1 MKSSSKINLPPIPP
15 SVFSKRIPSANNPND
30 IDSENEKEKDKKE
43 KATKTFSHN
52 QDTIPIPIPLP
63 KYRPPFKNFQKKY
76 SSSAISEETKTYV
89 DNLKKG
95 ACNILVC
102 VRCRPLSLLEKQLSS
117 FETIRIMENKMLVLM
132 DPIEYNGPTT
142 VFKNRTREQT
152 YAFDFA
158 FDKYSSQKFVF
169 ENSTKFLIEGVASGY
184 NATVFA
190 YGATGAGKT
199 YTMLGDEGN
208 PGIMPLTLK
217 ELFREVDKYK
227 EREYKMKFWYLEIY
241 NENIRDLLKF
251 IDKPNSFIN
260 EDNDFLDLR
269 EDPIK
274 GITVSGI
281 TEVNVNNSNDMLKI
295 LKRGNRN
302 RTIEAT
308 GANETS
314 SRSHAIFQLSLEYKD
329 RNSGIDYEIKY
340 SKLSLV
346 DLAGSERASATQN
359 RGLRLIEGGNI
370 NRSLL
375 TLGNCINAL
384 CDAASKGLKKIYVPY
399 RDSKLTRLLK
409 DSLGGNARTVM
420 IANVSPSINTF
431 DDTYNTLKYA
441 NRAKNIKTI
450 VSRNVLNA
458 RYHISNYVNII
469 NNLKEEILNLKK
481 QMQLQRLNTLNN
493 TNRNLNLNNNTNNN
507 MNTLNNEEISFSY
520 NNLNTNQTQ
529 GNFHSNF
536 NLNNSNINSG
546 FFFDQN
552 KFKDIVKEIK
562 KNCEGQVSMK
572 QKIIS
577 GQNEINKL
585 SDIIEMNKNISS
597 INNNLSN
604 LISFTGTKN
613 SKDKENSNNSNN
625 SNNNNSQEKNNLN
638 EKIDELK
645 KNLCSNQTIYKEFHK
660 KIDKIINSN
669 SAKKNLS
676 SLQKDFLIT
685 IIKNSNYKIQM
696 LDIQYKNMLIKVKN
710 EIKNNYIKELE
721 KQIQYRDNIIHENN
735 IDIYSKSNMN
745 NNLIKD
751 INILKKDY
759 KQKITKNFHSNFG
772 VIHQT
777 DSDNHYYQNIYNTN
791 PNKKSNNINNINNN
805 LLPKSNAA
813 QLNRINIKFNT
824 NNNYYSNNNNP
835 NMNNIINQRRQ
846 SHSKLT
852 MNKKEILKEKDKENI
867 KEKEKE
873 KEKENDN
880 DTIRPGSK
888 ANPRQIHIKNR
899 SNFQMNNNY
908 NKNLKRNNKS
918 YAYKEPKVSTGKN
931 RLIIDKKN
939 EVRSGSFDAL
949 SQKHNKSFN
958 EEENFNRFKELN
970 FHIKSNSVSNRLKV
984 NNDIEGRFSTFEEI
998 PQVKKRELNFLLNE
1012 RNKKRQKFLDKI
1024 NAGNKDLL

>member
-15 SVFSKRIPSANNPND
+15 SIFNKRIPSANNTNELET
-30 IDSENEKEKDKKE
+30 ENEKDKE
-43 KATKTFSHN
+43 KPTKTISPIPETG
-52 QDTIPIPIPLP
+52 TIPIP
-63 KYRPPFKNFQKKY
+63 KYKPTFQKLQKKIFQN
-76 SSSAISEETKTYV
+76 AISEETKTYIE
-89 DNLKKG
+89 NLKKG

-102 VRCRPLSLLEKQLSS
+102 VRCRPLSSLERQLST
-117 FETIRIMENKMLVLM
+117 FETIKIMDNKMLVLM

-152 YAFDFA
+152 YAFDYA
-158 FDKYSSQKFVF
+158 FDKYSTQKFVF
-169 ENSTKFLIEGVASGY
+169 ENSTKFLIEGVTLGY

-199 YTMLGDEGN
+199 YTMLGEEGN

-227 EREYKMKFWYLEIY
+227 DREYKIKFWYLEIY

-251 IDKPNSFIN
+251 IDRPSNTIIN
-260 EDNDFLDLR
+260 EDNEYLDLR

-314 SRSHAIFQLSLEYKD
+314 SRSHAIFQLSLEYKE

-441 NRAKNIKTI
+441 NRAKNIKTM

-469 NNLKEEILNLKK
+469 NSLKGEIVYLKK
-481 QMQLQRLNTLNN
+481 QLQLQRLNNINN
-493 TNRNLNLNNNTNNN
+493 LNRNLNINNNTI
-507 MNTLNNEEISFSY
+507 NTDEITSSY
-520 NNLNTNQTQ
+520 NNVPTNQTQ
-529 GNFHSNF
+529 GSFRSN
-536 NLNNSNINSG
+536 NNINNTNSNMGLTLSEE
-546 FFFDQN
+546 

-562 KNCEGQVSMK
+562 KNCDGQVSMK

-604 LISFTGTKN
+604 LISFTGTKK
-613 SKDKENSNNSNN
+613 SKDNSNNNLNN
-625 SNNNNSQEKNNLN
+625 SNNNNNSQEKNNLN
-638 EKIDELK
+638 EKIEELK
-645 KNLCSNQTIYKEFHK
+645 KNLCSDQTIYKEFHK
-660 KIDKIINSN
+660 KIDKIINSKTRN
-669 SAKKNLS
+669 NLS

-721 KQIQYRDNIIHENN
+721 KQIQYRDNIIQEYN
-735 IDIYSKSNMN
+735 IDIYSKISLN
-745 NNLIKD
+745 NNNIKD
-751 INILKKDY
+751 LDILKKDY
-759 KQKITKNFHSNFG
+759 KQKISKNFHSNFG

-777 DSDNHYYQNIYNTN
+777 ESNHYQNIMNTN
-791 PNKKSNNINNINNN
+791 PNTKNNTNRN
-805 LLPKSNAA
+805 LLPKSNNS

-824 NNNYYSNNNNP
+824 NSYHSNNNQSPNP
-835 NMNNIINQRRQ
+835 NSNLNTNNNIINQRRQ
-846 SHSKLT
+846 SHSKFT
-852 MNKKEILKEKDKENI
+852 VGKRD

-873 KEKENDN
+873 KDKEKEYDN
-880 DTIRPGSK
+880 DSFRPGSK
-888 ANPRQIHIKNR
+888 ANPRHIHIKNR
-899 SNFQMNNNY
+899 TNFQMNNY

-918 YAYKEPKVSTGKN
+918 YAYRESKVLVGKN
-931 RLIIDKKN
+931 KFIDNKKN
-939 EVRSGSFDAL
+939 EVRSGSYDYMIA
-949 SQKHNKSFN
+949 QKHNKSFN
-958 EEENFNRFKELN
+958 EEDNFNRFKELN
-970 FHIKSNSVSNRLKV
+970 FHLKSNSVSNRGNKMYE
-984 NNDIEGRFSTFEEI
+984 NEGRFITFEEI
-998 PQVKKRELNFLLNE
+998 PQVKKRELNYLLNE

>member
-15 SVFSKRIPSANNPND
+15 SIFNKRIPSANKTNELET
-30 IDSENEKEKDKKE
+30 ENEKDKE
-43 KATKTFSHN
+43 KPTKTISPIPE
-52 QDTIPIPIPLP
+52 TGSIPIP
-63 KYRPPFKNFQKKY
+63 KFKPTFQKLQKKIFQN
-76 SSSAISEETKTYV
+76 AISEETKTYIE
-89 DNLKKG
+89 NLKKG

-102 VRCRPLSLLEKQLSS
+102 VRCRPLSSLERQLST
-117 FETIRIMENKMLVLM
+117 FETIKIMDNKMLVLM

-152 YAFDFA
+152 YAFDYA
-158 FDKYSSQKFVF
+158 FDKYSTQKFVF
-169 ENSTKFLIEGVASGY
+169 ENSTKFLIEGVTLGY

-199 YTMLGDEGN
+199 YTMLGEEGN

-227 EREYKMKFWYLEIY
+227 DREYKIKFWYLEIY

-251 IDKPNSFIN
+251 IDRPSNTIIN
-260 EDNDFLDLR
+260 EDNEYLDLR

-314 SRSHAIFQLSLEYKD
+314 SRSHAIFQLSLEYKE

-441 NRAKNIKTI
+441 NRAKNIKTM

-469 NNLKEEILNLKK
+469 NSLKGEIVYLKK
-481 QMQLQRLNTLNN
+481 QLQLQRLNNINN
-493 TNRNLNLNNNTNNN
+493 LNRNLNINNNTI
-507 MNTLNNEEISFSY
+507 NTDEITSSY
-520 NNLNTNQTQ
+520 NNVPTNQTQ
-529 GNFHSNF
+529 GSFRSN
-536 NLNNSNINSG
+536 NNINNTNSNMGLTLSEE
-546 FFFDQN
+546 

-562 KNCEGQVSMK
+562 KNCDGQVSMK

-604 LISFTGTKN
+604 LISFTGTKK
-613 SKDKENSNNSNN
+613 SKDNSNNNLNN
-625 SNNNNSQEKNNLN
+625 SNNNNNSQEKNNLN
-638 EKIDELK
+638 EKIEELK
-645 KNLCSNQTIYKEFHK
+645 KNLCSDQTIYKEFHK
-660 KIDKIINSN
+660 KIDKIINSKTRN
-669 SAKKNLS
+669 NLS

-721 KQIQYRDNIIHENN
+721 KQIQYRDNIIQEYN
-735 IDIYSKSNMN
+735 IDIYSKISLN
-745 NNLIKD
+745 NNNIKD
-751 INILKKDY
+751 LDILKKDY
-759 KQKITKNFHSNFG
+759 KQKISKNFHSNFG

-777 DSDNHYYQNIYNTN
+777 ESNHYQNIMNTN
-791 PNKKSNNINNINNN
+791 PNTKNNTNRN
-805 LLPKSNAA
+805 LLPKSNNS

-824 NNNYYSNNNNP
+824 NSYHSNNNQSPNP
-835 NMNNIINQRRQ
+835 NSNLNTNNNIINQRRQ
-846 SHSKLT
+846 SHSKFT
-852 MNKKEILKEKDKENI
+852 VGKRD

-873 KEKENDN
+873 KDKEYDN
-880 DTIRPGSK
+880 DSFRPGSK
-888 ANPRQIHIKNR
+888 ANPRHIHIKNR
-899 SNFQMNNNY
+899 TNFQMNNY

-918 YAYKEPKVSTGKN
+918 YAYRESKVLVGKN
-931 RLIIDKKN
+931 KFIDNKKN
-939 EVRSGSFDAL
+939 EVRSGSYDYMIA
-949 SQKHNKSFN
+949 QKHNKSFN
-958 EEENFNRFKELN
+958 EEDNFNRFKELN
-970 FHIKSNSVSNRLKV
+970 FHLKSNSVSNRGNKMYE
-984 NNDIEGRFSTFEEI
+984 NEGRFITFEEI
-998 PQVKKRELNFLLNE
+998 PQVKKRELNYLLNE

>member
-1 MKSSSKINLPPIPP
+1 MKSSSKINLPPIPT
-15 SVFSKRIPSANNPND
+15 SIFNKRIPSANNPNEL
-30 IDSENEKEKDKKE
+30 ITENEKDKEKEKDKDKE
-43 KATKTFSHN
+43 KESKMS
-52 QDTIPIPIPLP
+52 TIPMPR
-63 KYRPPFKNFQKKY
+63 YRPSLKNLQKKTKNL
-76 SSSAISEETKTYV
+76 ISEETKTYIET
-89 DNLKKG
+89 LKKG
-95 ACNILVC
+95 QCNILVC
-102 VRCRPLSLLEKQLSS
+102 VRCRPLSSLEKQLSS
-117 FETIRIMENKMLVLM
+117 FETIRIMDNKMLVLM

-158 FDKYSSQKFVF
+158 FDKFATQKFVF
-169 ENSTKFLIEGVASGY
+169 ENSTKFLIEGVALGY

-199 YTMLGDEGN
+199 YTMLGEEGN

-217 ELFREVDKYK
+217 ELFKEVDKYK
-227 EREYKMKFWYLEIY
+227 DREYKIKFWYLEIY

-251 IDKPNSFIN
+251 VGKPNNNFIN
-260 EDNDFLDLR
+260 EDNEYLDLR

-314 SRSHAIFQLSLEYKD
+314 SRSHAIFQLSLEYKE

-441 NRAKNIKTI
+441 NRAKNIKTM
-450 VSRNVLNA
+450 VNRNVLNA

-469 NNLKEEILNLKK
+469 NNLKGEIIYLKK
-481 QMQLQRLNTLNN
+481 QLQLQRLNNIN
-493 TNRNLNLNNNTNNN
+493 YINKNLNLNNNTI
-507 MNTLNNEEISFSY
+507 NTDDITNSY
-520 NNLNTNQTQ
+520 NNLNTNQTV
-529 GNFHSNF
+529 GNCSSNNNLNLNLNNTNSNIGF
-536 NLNNSNINSG
+536 NLNEE
-546 FFFDQN
+546 
-552 KFKDIVKEIK
+552 KFKDIIKEIK

-577 GQNEINKL
+577 RQNEINKL

-604 LISFTGTKN
+604 LISFTGMKN
-613 SKDKENSNNSNN
+613 LKEKDNNNLNNS
-625 SNNNNSQEKNNLN
+625 NSQEKVNLN
-638 EKIDELK
+638 EKVEELK
-645 KNLCSNQTIYKEFHK
+645 KNLCTEQTIYKEFHK
-660 KIDKIINSN
+660 KIDKIINSQTT
-669 SAKKNLS
+669 KNNMTQM
-676 SLQKDFLIT
+676 QKDFIVT

-721 KQIQYRDNIIHENN
+721 KQIQYRDNLLQENN
-735 IDIYSKSNMN
+735 IDIYSKLSLN
-745 NNLIKD
+745 NTSIKELSL
-751 INILKKDY
+751 LKKDY
-759 KQKITKNFHSNFG
+759 KQKISKNFHSNFG
-772 VIHQT
+772 TIHQPDET
-777 DSDNHYYQNIYNTN
+777 PYQSLYNTN
-791 PNKKSNNINNINNN
+791 PNKKNNNINGNLIQRNYNNPN
-805 LLPKSNAA
+805 SQVHRL
-813 QLNRINIKFNT
+813 NIKYNT
-824 NNNYYSNNNNP
+824 NNPSP
-835 NMNNIINQRRQ
+835 NINTNKITNTNITNQKRQ

-852 MNKKEILKEKDKENI
+852 VVKKDKDKEKDKE
-867 KEKEKE
+867 KEKDKD
-873 KEKENDN
+873 KENEN
-880 DTIRPGSK
+880 ESVRPGLK
-888 ANPRQIHIKNR
+888 ENHRQMHIKNR
-899 SNFQMNNNY
+899 TIVLVN

-918 YAYKEPKVSTGKN
+918 YAYKESKVPGGKN
-931 RLIIDKKN
+931 KLIDNKKN
-939 EVRSGSFDAL
+939 EVRSGSYDVMMA
-949 SQKHNKSFN
+949 QKHNKSFN
-958 EEENFNRFKELN
+958 EEENFNRFKEFN
-970 FHIKSNSVSNRLKV
+970 FHLKSNSVSNRSNKL
-984 NNDIEGRFSTFEEI
+984 NENEGRFITFEEI

>member
-15 SVFSKRIPSANNPND
+15 SIFNKRIPSANKTNELET
-30 IDSENEKEKDKKE
+30 ENEKDKE
-43 KATKTFSHN
+43 KPTKTISPIPE
-52 QDTIPIPIPLP
+52 TGSIPIP
-63 KYRPPFKNFQKKY
+63 KYKPTFQKLQKKIFQN
-76 SSSAISEETKTYV
+76 AISEETKTYIE
-89 DNLKKG
+89 NLKKG

-102 VRCRPLSLLEKQLSS
+102 VRCRPLSSLERQLST
-117 FETIRIMENKMLVLM
+117 FETIKIMDNKMLVLM

-152 YAFDFA
+152 YAFDYA
-158 FDKYSSQKFVF
+158 FDKYSTQKFVF
-169 ENSTKFLIEGVASGY
+169 ENSTKFLIEGVTLGY

-199 YTMLGDEGN
+199 YTMLGEEGN

-227 EREYKMKFWYLEIY
+227 DREYKIKFWYLEIY

-251 IDKPNSFIN
+251 IDRPSNTIIN
-260 EDNDFLDLR
+260 EDNEYLDLR

-314 SRSHAIFQLSLEYKD
+314 SRSHAIFQLSLEYKE

-441 NRAKNIKTI
+441 NRAKNIKTM

-469 NNLKEEILNLKK
+469 NSLKGEIVYLKK
-481 QMQLQRLNTLNN
+481 QLQLQRLNNINN
-493 TNRNLNLNNNTNNN
+493 LNRNLNINNNTI
-507 MNTLNNEEISFSY
+507 NTDEITSSY
-520 NNLNTNQTQ
+520 NNVPTNQTQ
-529 GNFHSNF
+529 GSFRSN
-536 NLNNSNINSG
+536 NNINNTNSNMGLTLSEE
-546 FFFDQN
+546 

-562 KNCEGQVSMK
+562 KNCDGQVSMK

-604 LISFTGTKN
+604 LISFTGTKK
-613 SKDKENSNNSNN
+613 SKDNSNNNLNN
-625 SNNNNSQEKNNLN
+625 SNNNNNSQEKNNLN
-638 EKIDELK
+638 EKIEELK
-645 KNLCSNQTIYKEFHK
+645 KNLCSDQTIYKEFHK
-660 KIDKIINSN
+660 KIDKIINSKTRN
-669 SAKKNLS
+669 NLS

-721 KQIQYRDNIIHENN
+721 KQIQYRDNIIQEYN
-735 IDIYSKSNMN
+735 IDIYSKISLN
-745 NNLIKD
+745 NNNIKD
-751 INILKKDY
+751 LDILKKDY
-759 KQKITKNFHSNFG
+759 KQKISKNFHSNFG

-777 DSDNHYYQNIYNTN
+777 ESNHYQNIMNTN
-791 PNKKSNNINNINNN
+791 PNTKNNTNRN
-805 LLPKSNAA
+805 LLPKSNNS

-824 NNNYYSNNNNP
+824 NSYHSNNNQSPNP
-835 NMNNIINQRRQ
+835 NSNLNTNNNIINQRRQ
-846 SHSKLT
+846 SHSKFT
-852 MNKKEILKEKDKENI
+852 VGKRD

-873 KEKENDN
+873 KDKEKEYDN
-880 DTIRPGSK
+880 DSFRPGSK
-888 ANPRQIHIKNR
+888 ANPRHIHIKNR
-899 SNFQMNNNY
+899 TNFQMNNY

-918 YAYKEPKVSTGKN
+918 YAYRESKVLVGKN
-931 RLIIDKKN
+931 KFIDNKKN
-939 EVRSGSFDAL
+939 EVRSGSYDYMIA
-949 SQKHNKSFN
+949 QKHNKSFN
-958 EEENFNRFKELN
+958 EEDNFNRFKELN
-970 FHIKSNSVSNRLKV
+970 FHLKSNSVSNRGNKMYE
-984 NNDIEGRFSTFEEI
+984 NEGRFITFEEI
-998 PQVKKRELNFLLNE
+998 PQVKKRELNYLLNE

>member
-15 SVFSKRIPSANNPND
+15 SIFNKRIPSANNTNELET
-30 IDSENEKEKDKKE
+30 ENEKDKE
-43 KATKTFSHN
+43 KPTKTISPIPE
-52 QDTIPIPIPLP
+52 TGSIPIP
-63 KYRPPFKNFQKKY
+63 KYKPTFQKLQKKIFQN
-76 SSSAISEETKTYV
+76 AISEETKTYIE
-89 DNLKKG
+89 NLKKG

-102 VRCRPLSLLEKQLSS
+102 VRCRPLSSLERQLST
-117 FETIRIMENKMLVLM
+117 FETIRIMDNKMLVLM

-152 YAFDFA
+152 YAFDYA
-158 FDKYSSQKFVF
+158 FDKYSTQKFVF
-169 ENSTKFLIEGVASGY
+169 ENSTKFLIEGVTLGY

-199 YTMLGDEGN
+199 YTMLGEEGN

-227 EREYKMKFWYLEIY
+227 DREYKIKFWYLEIY

-251 IDKPNSFIN
+251 IDRPSNTIIN
-260 EDNDFLDLR
+260 EDNEYLDLR

-314 SRSHAIFQLSLEYKD
+314 SRSHAIFQLSLEYKE

-441 NRAKNIKTI
+441 NRAKNIKTM

-469 NNLKEEILNLKK
+469 NSLKGEIVYLKK
-481 QMQLQRLNTLNN
+481 QLQLQRLNNINN
-493 TNRNLNLNNNTNNN
+493 LNRNLNINNNTI
-507 MNTLNNEEISFSY
+507 NTDEITSSY
-520 NNLNTNQTQ
+520 NNVPTNQTQ
-529 GNFHSNF
+529 GSFRSN
-536 NLNNSNINSG
+536 NNINNTNSNMGLTLSEE
-546 FFFDQN
+546 

-562 KNCEGQVSMK
+562 KNCDGQVSMK

-604 LISFTGTKN
+604 LISFTGTKK
-613 SKDKENSNNSNN
+613 SKDNSNNNLNN
-625 SNNNNSQEKNNLN
+625 SNNNNNSQEKNNLN
-638 EKIDELK
+638 EKIEELK
-645 KNLCSNQTIYKEFHK
+645 KNLCSDQTIYKEFHK
-660 KIDKIINSN
+660 KIDKIINSKTRN
-669 SAKKNLS
+669 NLS

-721 KQIQYRDNIIHENN
+721 KQIQYRDNIIQEYN
-735 IDIYSKSNMN
+735 IDIYSKISLN
-745 NNLIKD
+745 NNNIKD
-751 INILKKDY
+751 LDILKKDY
-759 KQKITKNFHSNFG
+759 KQKISKNFHSNFG

-777 DSDNHYYQNIYNTN
+777 ENNHYQNIMNTN
-791 PNKKSNNINNINNN
+791 PNTKNNTNRN
-805 LLPKSNAA
+805 LLPKSNNS

-824 NNNYYSNNNNP
+824 NSYHSNNNQSPNP
-835 NMNNIINQRRQ
+835 NSNLNTNNNIINQRRQ
-846 SHSKLT
+846 SHSKFT
-852 MNKKEILKEKDKENI
+852 VGKRD

-873 KEKENDN
+873 KDKEKEYDN
-880 DTIRPGSK
+880 DSFRPGSK
-888 ANPRQIHIKNR
+888 ANPRHIHIKNR
-899 SNFQMNNNY
+899 TNFQMNNY

-918 YAYKEPKVSTGKN
+918 YAYRESKVLVGKN
-931 RLIIDKKN
+931 KFIDNKKN
-939 EVRSGSFDAL
+939 EVRSGSYDYMIA
-949 SQKHNKSFN
+949 QKHNKSFN
-958 EEENFNRFKELN
+958 EEDNFNRFKELN
-970 FHIKSNSVSNRLKV
+970 FHLKSNSVSNRGNKMYE
-984 NNDIEGRFSTFEEI
+984 NEGRFITFEEI
-998 PQVKKRELNFLLNE
+998 PQVKKRELNYLLNE

>member
-15 SVFSKRIPSANNPND
+15 TILNKRIPSANNPNEAL
-30 IDSENEKEKDKKE
+30 SENEKDKSKDKDKE
-43 KATKTFSHN
+43 RNNKTISPIPETN
-52 QDTIPIPIPLP
+52 TIPIP
-63 KYRPPFKNFQKKY
+63 KYKPPFRNYQKKLQN
-76 SSSAISEETKTYV
+76 AISEETKTYIET
-89 DNLKKG
+89 LKKG
-95 ACNILVC
+95 QCNILVC
-102 VRCRPLSLLEKQLSS
+102 VRCRPLSSLERQLSS
-117 FETIRIMENKMLVLM
+117 FETIRIMDNKMLVLM

-158 FDKYSSQKFVF
+158 FDKHSTQKFVF
-169 ENSTKFLIEGVASGY
+169 ENSTKFLIEGVALGY

-227 EREYKMKFWYLEIY
+227 DREYKIKFWYLEIY

-251 IDKPNSFIN
+251 IDRPNNAFIN
-260 EDNDFLDLR
+260 EDNEYLDLR

-281 TEVNVNNSNDMLKI
+281 TEVNVDNSNDMLKI

-469 NNLKEEILNLKK
+469 NSLKSEIIYLKK
-481 QMQLQRLNTLNN
+481 QLQLQRLNSINVLNRNLNINSNTINTEDITSSYQNLN
-493 TNRNLNLNNNTNNN
+493 TNNNNQTQGSFRSNLNLNNTNANN
-507 MNTLNNEEISFSY
+507 GF
-520 NNLNTNQTQ
+520 
-529 GNFHSNF
+529 NF
-536 NLNNSNINSG
+536 N
-546 FFFDQN
+546 DE

-562 KNCEGQVSMK
+562 KNCEGQVLMK

-613 SKDKENSNNSNN
+613 SKDKDNSNNNLNN

-638 EKIDELK
+638 EKIEELK
-645 KNLCSNQTIYKEFHK
+645 KNLCSDQTIYKEFHK
-660 KIDKIINSN
+660 KIDKIINSQ
-669 SAKKNLS
+669 SAKNNLCQ
-676 SLQKDFLIT
+676 LQKDFLIT

-721 KQIQYRDNIIHENN
+721 KQIQYRDNLLQENN
-735 IDIYSKSNMN
+735 IDIYSKLSLN
-745 NNLIKD
+745 NKIKELSL
-751 INILKKDY
+751 LKKDF
-759 KQKITKNFHSNFG
+759 KQKISKNFHSNFG
-772 VIHQT
+772 VIHQ
-777 DSDNHYYQNIYNTN
+777 SDNTHFQNLYNTN
-791 PNKKSNNINNINNN
+791 PNKKNNINNNN
-805 LLPKSNAA
+805 LLPKSNLNNNN
-813 QLNRINIKFNT
+813 QQINRINTKFN
-824 NNNYYSNNNNP
+824 NNT
-835 NMNNIINQRRQ
+835 NIINQRRQ

-852 MNKKEILKEKDKENI
+852 MGKRDNKEKEKE
-867 KEKEKE
+867 KEKEREKEKE

-880 DTIRPGSK
+880 ESLRPVSK
-888 ANPRQIHIKNR
+888 ANQRQIHIKNR
-899 SNFQMNNNY
+899 TNFLGNNF

-918 YAYKEPKVSTGKN
+918 YAYKESKILQGKN
-931 RLIIDKKN
+931 NKLIDYKKN
-939 EVRSGSFDAL
+939 EVRSGSYDVMTV
-949 SQKHNKSFN
+949 SKHNKSFN

-970 FHIKSNSVSNRLKV
+970 FHLKSNSVSNRSNKF
-984 NNDIEGRFSTFEEI
+984 NENEGRFITFEEI

-1024 NAGNKDLL
+1024 NAGNKDML

>member
-15 SVFSKRIPSANNPND
+15 SIFNKRIPSANNTNELET
-30 IDSENEKEKDKKE
+30 ENEKDKE
-43 KATKTFSHN
+43 KPTKTISPIPE
-52 QDTIPIPIPLP
+52 TGSIPIP
-63 KYRPPFKNFQKKY
+63 KYKPTFQKLQKKIFQN
-76 SSSAISEETKTYV
+76 AISEETKTYIE
-89 DNLKKG
+89 NLKKG

-102 VRCRPLSLLEKQLSS
+102 VRCRPLSSLERQLST
-117 FETIRIMENKMLVLM
+117 FETIKIMDNKMLVLM

-152 YAFDFA
+152 YAFDYA
-158 FDKYSSQKFVF
+158 FDKYSTQKFVF
-169 ENSTKFLIEGVASGY
+169 ENSTKFLIEGVTLGY

-199 YTMLGDEGN
+199 YTMLGEEGN

-227 EREYKMKFWYLEIY
+227 DREYKIKFWYLEIY

-251 IDKPNSFIN
+251 IDRPSNTIIN
-260 EDNDFLDLR
+260 EDNEYLDLR

-314 SRSHAIFQLSLEYKD
+314 SRSHAIFQLSLEYKE

-441 NRAKNIKTI
+441 NRAKNIKTM

-469 NNLKEEILNLKK
+469 NSLKGEIVYLKK
-481 QMQLQRLNTLNN
+481 QLQLQRLNNIN
-493 TNRNLNLNNNTNNN
+493 NLNINNNTI
-507 MNTLNNEEISFSY
+507 NTDEITSSY
-520 NNLNTNQTQ
+520 NNVPTNQTQ
-529 GNFHSNF
+529 GSFRSN
-536 NLNNSNINSG
+536 NNINNTNSNMGLTLSEE
-546 FFFDQN
+546 

-562 KNCEGQVSMK
+562 KNCDGQVSMK

-604 LISFTGTKN
+604 LISFTGTKK
-613 SKDKENSNNSNN
+613 SKDNSNNNLNN
-625 SNNNNSQEKNNLN
+625 SNNNNNSQEKNNLN
-638 EKIDELK
+638 EKIEELK
-645 KNLCSNQTIYKEFHK
+645 KNLCSDQTIYKEFHK
-660 KIDKIINSN
+660 KIDKIINSKTRN
-669 SAKKNLS
+669 NLS

-721 KQIQYRDNIIHENN
+721 KQIQYRDNIIQEYN
-735 IDIYSKSNMN
+735 IDIYSKISLN
-745 NNLIKD
+745 NNNIKD
-751 INILKKDY
+751 LDILKKDY
-759 KQKITKNFHSNFG
+759 KQKISKNFHSNFG

-777 DSDNHYYQNIYNTN
+777 ESNHYQNIMNTN
-791 PNKKSNNINNINNN
+791 PNTKNNTNRN
-805 LLPKSNAA
+805 LLPKSNNS

-824 NNNYYSNNNNP
+824 NSYHSNNNQSPNP
-835 NMNNIINQRRQ
+835 NSNLNTNNNIINQRRQ
-846 SHSKLT
+846 SHSKFT
-852 MNKKEILKEKDKENI
+852 VGKRD

-873 KEKENDN
+873 KDKEKEYDN
-880 DTIRPGSK
+880 DSFRPGSK
-888 ANPRQIHIKNR
+888 ANPRHIHIKNR
-899 SNFQMNNNY
+899 TNFQMNNY

-918 YAYKEPKVSTGKN
+918 YAYRESKVLVGKN
-931 RLIIDKKN
+931 KFIDNKKN
-939 EVRSGSFDAL
+939 EVRSGSYDYMIA
-949 SQKHNKSFN
+949 QKHNKSFN
-958 EEENFNRFKELN
+958 EEDNFNRFKELN
-970 FHIKSNSVSNRLKV
+970 FHLKSNSVSNRGNKMYE
-984 NNDIEGRFSTFEEI
+984 NEGRFITFEEI
-998 PQVKKRELNFLLNE
+998 PQVKKRELNYLLNE

>member
-15 SVFSKRIPSANNPND
+15 SIFNKRIPSANNTNELET
-30 IDSENEKEKDKKE
+30 ENEKDKE
-43 KATKTFSHN
+43 KPAKTISPIPE
-52 QDTIPIPIPLP
+52 TGSIPIP
-63 KYRPPFKNFQKKY
+63 KYKPTFQKLQKKIFQN
-76 SSSAISEETKTYV
+76 AISEETKTYIE
-89 DNLKKG
+89 NLKKG

-102 VRCRPLSLLEKQLSS
+102 VRCRPLSSLERQLST
-117 FETIRIMENKMLVLM
+117 FETIKIMDNKMLVLM

-152 YAFDFA
+152 YAFDYA
-158 FDKYSSQKFVF
+158 FDKYSTQKFVF
-169 ENSTKFLIEGVASGY
+169 ENSTKFLIEGVTLGY

-199 YTMLGDEGN
+199 YTMLGEEGN

-227 EREYKMKFWYLEIY
+227 DREYKIKFWYLEIY

-251 IDKPNSFIN
+251 IDRPSNTIIN
-260 EDNDFLDLR
+260 EDNEYLDLR

-314 SRSHAIFQLSLEYKD
+314 SRSHAIFQLSLEYKE

-441 NRAKNIKTI
+441 NRAKNIKTM

-469 NNLKEEILNLKK
+469 NSLKGEIVYLKK
-481 QMQLQRLNTLNN
+481 QLQLQRLNNINN
-493 TNRNLNLNNNTNNN
+493 LNRNLNINNNTI
-507 MNTLNNEEISFSY
+507 NTDEITSSY
-520 NNLNTNQTQ
+520 NNVPTNQTQ
-529 GNFHSNF
+529 GSFRSN
-536 NLNNSNINSG
+536 NNINNTNSNMGLTLSEE
-546 FFFDQN
+546 

-562 KNCEGQVSMK
+562 KNCDGQVSMK

-604 LISFTGTKN
+604 LISFTGTKK
-613 SKDKENSNNSNN
+613 SKDNSNNNLNN
-625 SNNNNSQEKNNLN
+625 SNNNNNSQEKNNLN
-638 EKIDELK
+638 EKIEELK
-645 KNLCSNQTIYKEFHK
+645 KNLCSDQTIYKEFHK
-660 KIDKIINSN
+660 KIDKIINSKTRN
-669 SAKKNLS
+669 NLS

-721 KQIQYRDNIIHENN
+721 KQIQYRDNIIQEYN
-735 IDIYSKSNMN
+735 IDIYSKISLN
-745 NNLIKD
+745 NNNIKD
-751 INILKKDY
+751 LDILKKDY
-759 KQKITKNFHSNFG
+759 KQKISKNFHSNFG

-777 DSDNHYYQNIYNTN
+777 ENNHYQNIMNTN
-791 PNKKSNNINNINNN
+791 PNTKNNTNRN
-805 LLPKSNAA
+805 LLPKSNNS

-824 NNNYYSNNNNP
+824 NSYHSNNNQSPNP
-835 NMNNIINQRRQ
+835 NSNLNTNNNIINQRRQ
-846 SHSKLT
+846 SHSKFT
-852 MNKKEILKEKDKENI
+852 VGKRD

-873 KEKENDN
+873 KDKEKEYDN
-880 DTIRPGSK
+880 DSFRPGSK
-888 ANPRQIHIKNR
+888 ANPRHIHIKNR
-899 SNFQMNNNY
+899 TNFQMNNY

-918 YAYKEPKVSTGKN
+918 YAYRESKVLVGKN
-931 RLIIDKKN
+931 KFIDNKKN
-939 EVRSGSFDAL
+939 EVRSGSYDYMIA
-949 SQKHNKSFN
+949 QKHNKSFN
-958 EEENFNRFKELN
+958 EEDNFNRFKELN
-970 FHIKSNSVSNRLKV
+970 FHLKSNSVSNRGNKMYE
-984 NNDIEGRFSTFEEI
+984 NEGRFITFEEI
-998 PQVKKRELNFLLNE
+998 PQVKKRELNYLLNE

>member
-15 SVFSKRIPSANNPND
+15 SIFNKRIPSANNTNELET
-30 IDSENEKEKDKKE
+30 ENEKDKE
-43 KATKTFSHN
+43 KPTKTISPIPETG
-52 QDTIPIPIPLP
+52 TIPIP
-63 KYRPPFKNFQKKY
+63 KYKPTFQKLQKKIFQN
-76 SSSAISEETKTYV
+76 AISEETKTYIE
-89 DNLKKG
+89 NLKKG

-102 VRCRPLSLLEKQLSS
+102 VRCRPLSSLERQLST
-117 FETIRIMENKMLVLM
+117 FETIKIMDNKMLVLM

-152 YAFDFA
+152 YAFDYA
-158 FDKYSSQKFVF
+158 FDKYSTQKFVF
-169 ENSTKFLIEGVASGY
+169 ENSTKFLIEGVTLGY

-199 YTMLGDEGN
+199 YTMLGEEGN

-227 EREYKMKFWYLEIY
+227 DREYKIKFWYLEIY

-251 IDKPNSFIN
+251 IDRPSNTIIN
-260 EDNDFLDLR
+260 EDNEYLDLR

-314 SRSHAIFQLSLEYKD
+314 SRSHAIFQLSLEYKE

-441 NRAKNIKTI
+441 NRAKNIKTM

-469 NNLKEEILNLKK
+469 NSLKGEIVYLKK
-481 QMQLQRLNTLNN
+481 QLQLQRLNNINN
-493 TNRNLNLNNNTNNN
+493 LNRNLNINNNTI
-507 MNTLNNEEISFSY
+507 NTDEITSSY
-520 NNLNTNQTQ
+520 NNVPTNQTQ
-529 GNFHSNF
+529 GSFRSN
-536 NLNNSNINSG
+536 NNINNTNSNMGLTLSEE
-546 FFFDQN
+546 

-562 KNCEGQVSMK
+562 KNCDGQVSMK

-604 LISFTGTKN
+604 LISFTGTKK
-613 SKDKENSNNSNN
+613 SKDNSNNNLNN

-638 EKIDELK
+638 EKIEELK
-645 KNLCSNQTIYKEFHK
+645 KNLCSDQTIYKEFHK
-660 KIDKIINSN
+660 KIDKIINSKTRN
-669 SAKKNLS
+669 NLS

-721 KQIQYRDNIIHENN
+721 KQIQYRDNIIQEYN
-735 IDIYSKSNMN
+735 IDIYSKISLN
-745 NNLIKD
+745 NNNIKD
-751 INILKKDY
+751 LDILKKDY
-759 KQKITKNFHSNFG
+759 KQKISKNFHSNFG

-777 DSDNHYYQNIYNTN
+777 ESNHYQNIMNTN
-791 PNKKSNNINNINNN
+791 PNTKNNTNRN
-805 LLPKSNAA
+805 LLPKSNNS

-824 NNNYYSNNNNP
+824 NSYHSNNNQSPNP
-835 NMNNIINQRRQ
+835 NSNLNTNNNIINQRRQ
-846 SHSKLT
+846 SHSKFT
-852 MNKKEILKEKDKENI
+852 VGKRD

-873 KEKENDN
+873 KDKEKEYDN
-880 DTIRPGSK
+880 DSFRPGSK
-888 ANPRQIHIKNR
+888 ANPRHIHIKNR
-899 SNFQMNNNY
+899 TNFQMNNY

-918 YAYKEPKVSTGKN
+918 YAYRESKVLVGKN
-931 RLIIDKKN
+931 KFIDNKKN
-939 EVRSGSFDAL
+939 EVRSGSYDYMIA
-949 SQKHNKSFN
+949 QKHNKSFN
-958 EEENFNRFKELN
+958 EEDNFNRFKELN
-970 FHIKSNSVSNRLKV
+970 FHLKSNSVSNRGNKMYE
-984 NNDIEGRFSTFEEI
+984 NEGRFITFEEI
-998 PQVKKRELNFLLNE
+998 PQVKKRELNYLLNE

>member
-1 MKSSSKINLPPIPP
+1 MKSSSRINLPPIP
-15 SVFSKRIPSANNPND
+15 SSIINKRIPSANNPEE
-30 IDSENEKEKDKKE
+30 IEPENNKDKEKERQM
-43 KATKTFSHN
+43 KTISPIPETS
-52 QDTIPIPIPLP
+52 TIPIP
-63 KYRPPFKNFQKKY
+63 KYKPPYKNYQKKIM
-76 SSSAISEETKTYV
+76 SNVISEETKTYI

-102 VRCRPLSLLEKQLSS
+102 VRCRPLSSLERQLSS
-117 FETIRIMENKMLVLM
+117 FETIRIMENKMLILM

-158 FDKYSSQKFVF
+158 FDKFASQKFVF
-169 ENSTKFLIEGVASGY
+169 QNSTKFLIEGVASGY

-217 ELFREVDKYK
+217 ELFKEVEKYK
-227 EREYKMKFWYLEIY
+227 EREYKIKFWYLEIY

-251 IDKPNSFIN
+251 IDRPNSIIN
-260 EDNDFLDLR
+260 DDNEYLDLR

-281 TEVNVNNSNDMLKI
+281 TEVNVNNSSDMLKI

-384 CDAASKGLKKIYVPY
+384 CDAAAKGIKKIYVPY

-441 NRAKNIKTI
+441 NRAKNIKTM

-469 NNLKEEILNLKK
+469 NNLKDEIIHLKK
-481 QMQLQRLNTLNN
+481 QLQLQRLNSLNILNRNN
-493 TNRNLNLNNNTNNN
+493 TINNDENSSYNTFNNNT
-507 MNTLNNEEISFSY
+507 
-520 NNLNTNQTQ
+520 TNQTQ
-529 GNFHSNF
+529 GSFHSNMNNTNF
-536 NLNNSNINSG
+536 NTG
-546 FFFDQN
+546 FIFNDE

-613 SKDKENSNNSNN
+613 SKDKENTNNSNNN

-638 EKIDELK
+638 EKIEELK
-645 KNLCSNQTIYKEFHK
+645 KNLCSDQTIYKEFHK
-660 KIDKIINSN
+660 KIDKIINSY
-669 SAKKNLS
+669 SAKNNLS
-676 SLQKDFLIT
+676 QLQKDFLVT

-721 KQIQYRDNIIHENN
+721 KQIEYRDNILHENN
-735 IDIYSKSNMN
+735 IDISSKISLN
-745 NNLIKD
+745 NNFIKELD
-751 INILKKDY
+751 MLKRDY
-759 KQKITKNFHSNFG
+759 KKKISKNFHSNFG

-777 DSDNHYYQNIYNTN
+777 ENTHYQSLYNTN
-791 PNKKSNNINNINNN
+791 PTRKNNSNGN
-805 LLPKSNAA
+805 LCPISNTS
-813 QLNRINIKFNT
+813 QLNRFNIKFNT
-824 NNNYYSNNNNP
+824 NNYYSNNTNNP
-835 NMNNIINQRRQ
+835 IINNIPNNSNNTNLINQRRQ

-852 MNKKEILKEKDKENI
+852 MGKRDRDKENI
-867 KEKEKE
+867 KEKENE
-873 KEKENDN
+873 SESY
-880 DTIRPGSK
+880 RPGSK
-888 ANPRQIHIKNR
+888 ANIRQIHIKNR
-899 SNFQMNNNY
+899 TNFHINN

-918 YAYKEPKVSTGKN
+918 YAYKVSAGKN
-931 RLIIDKKN
+931 RFIGDKKN
-939 EVRSGSFDAL
+939 EERGGSYDAMIAT
-949 SQKHNKSFN
+949 KHNKSFN

-970 FHIKSNSVSNRLKV
+970 FHLKCNSVSNRANKID
-984 NNDIEGRFSTFEEI
+984 NDGRFITFEEI

>member
-15 SVFSKRIPSANNPND
+15 SIFNKRIPSANNTNELET
-30 IDSENEKEKDKKE
+30 ENEKDKE
-43 KATKTFSHN
+43 KPTKTISPIPE
-52 QDTIPIPIPLP
+52 TGSIPIP
-63 KYRPPFKNFQKKY
+63 KFKPTFQKLQKKIFQN
-76 SSSAISEETKTYV
+76 AISEETKTYIE
-89 DNLKKG
+89 NLKKG

-102 VRCRPLSLLEKQLSS
+102 VRCRPLSSLERQLST
-117 FETIRIMENKMLVLM
+117 FETIKIMDNKMLVLM

-152 YAFDFA
+152 YAFDYA
-158 FDKYSSQKFVF
+158 FDKYSTQKFVF
-169 ENSTKFLIEGVASGY
+169 ENSTKFLIEGVTLGY

-199 YTMLGDEGN
+199 YTMLGEEGN

-227 EREYKMKFWYLEIY
+227 DREYKIKFWYLEIY

-251 IDKPNSFIN
+251 IDRPSNTIIN
-260 EDNDFLDLR
+260 EDNEYLDLR

-314 SRSHAIFQLSLEYKD
+314 SRSHAIFQLSLEYKE

-441 NRAKNIKTI
+441 NRAKNIKTM

-469 NNLKEEILNLKK
+469 NSLKGEIVYLKK
-481 QMQLQRLNTLNN
+481 QLQLQRLNNINN
-493 TNRNLNLNNNTNNN
+493 LNRNLNINNNTI
-507 MNTLNNEEISFSY
+507 NTDEITSSY
-520 NNLNTNQTQ
+520 NNVPTNQTQ
-529 GNFHSNF
+529 GSFRSN
-536 NLNNSNINSG
+536 NNINNTNSNMGLTLSEE
-546 FFFDQN
+546 

-562 KNCEGQVSMK
+562 KNCDGQVSMK

-604 LISFTGTKN
+604 LISFTGTKK
-613 SKDKENSNNSNN
+613 SKDNSNNNLNN
-625 SNNNNSQEKNNLN
+625 SNNNNNSQEKNNLN
-638 EKIDELK
+638 EKIEELK
-645 KNLCSNQTIYKEFHK
+645 KNLCSDQTIYKEFHK
-660 KIDKIINSN
+660 KIDKIINSKTRN
-669 SAKKNLS
+669 NLS

-721 KQIQYRDNIIHENN
+721 KQIQYRDNIIQEYN
-735 IDIYSKSNMN
+735 IDIYSKISLN
-745 NNLIKD
+745 NNNIKD
-751 INILKKDY
+751 LDILKKDY
-759 KQKITKNFHSNFG
+759 KQKISKNFHSNFG

-777 DSDNHYYQNIYNTN
+777 ESNHYQNIMNTN
-791 PNKKSNNINNINNN
+791 PNTKNNTNRN
-805 LLPKSNAA
+805 LLPKSNNS

-824 NNNYYSNNNNP
+824 NSYHSNNNQSPNP
-835 NMNNIINQRRQ
+835 NSNLNTNNNIINQRRQ
-846 SHSKLT
+846 SHSKFT
-852 MNKKEILKEKDKENI
+852 VGKRD

-873 KEKENDN
+873 KDKEKEYDN
-880 DTIRPGSK
+880 DSFRPGSK
-888 ANPRQIHIKNR
+888 ANPRHIHIKNR
-899 SNFQMNNNY
+899 TNFQMNNY

-918 YAYKEPKVSTGKN
+918 YAYRESKVLVGKN
-931 RLIIDKKN
+931 KFIDNKKN
-939 EVRSGSFDAL
+939 EVRSGSYDYMIA
-949 SQKHNKSFN
+949 QKHNKSFN
-958 EEENFNRFKELN
+958 EEDNFNRFKELN
-970 FHIKSNSVSNRLKV
+970 FHLKSNSVSNRGNKMYE
-984 NNDIEGRFSTFEEI
+984 NEGRFITFEEI
-998 PQVKKRELNFLLNE
+998 PQVKKRELNYLLNE

>member
-15 SVFSKRIPSANNPND
+15 SIFNKRIPSANNTNELET
-30 IDSENEKEKDKKE
+30 ENEKDKE
-43 KATKTFSHN
+43 KPTKTISPIPE
-52 QDTIPIPIPLP
+52 TGSIPIP
-63 KYRPPFKNFQKKY
+63 KFKPTFQKLQKKIFQN
-76 SSSAISEETKTYV
+76 AISEETKTYIE
-89 DNLKKG
+89 NLKKG

-102 VRCRPLSLLEKQLSS
+102 VRCRPLSSLERQLST
-117 FETIRIMENKMLVLM
+117 FETIKIMDNKMLVLM

-152 YAFDFA
+152 YAFDYA
-158 FDKYSSQKFVF
+158 FDKYSTQKFVF
-169 ENSTKFLIEGVASGY
+169 ENSTKFLIEGVTLGY

-199 YTMLGDEGN
+199 YTMLGEEGN

-227 EREYKMKFWYLEIY
+227 DREYKIKFWYLEIY

-251 IDKPNSFIN
+251 IDRPSNTIIN
-260 EDNDFLDLR
+260 EDNEYLDLR

-314 SRSHAIFQLSLEYKD
+314 SRSHAIFQLSLEYKE

-375 TLGNCINAL
+375 TLGKCINAL

-441 NRAKNIKTI
+441 NRAKNIKTM

-469 NNLKEEILNLKK
+469 NSLKGEIVYLKK
-481 QMQLQRLNTLNN
+481 QLQLQRLNNINN
-493 TNRNLNLNNNTNNN
+493 LNRNLNINNNTI
-507 MNTLNNEEISFSY
+507 NTDEITSSY
-520 NNLNTNQTQ
+520 NNVPTNQTQ
-529 GNFHSNF
+529 GSFRSN
-536 NLNNSNINSG
+536 NNINNTNSNMGLTLSEE
-546 FFFDQN
+546 

-562 KNCEGQVSMK
+562 KNCDGQVSMK

-604 LISFTGTKN
+604 LISFTGTKK
-613 SKDKENSNNSNN
+613 SKDNSNNNLNN
-625 SNNNNSQEKNNLN
+625 SNNNNNSQEKNNLN
-638 EKIDELK
+638 EKIEELK
-645 KNLCSNQTIYKEFHK
+645 KNLCSDQTIYKEFHK
-660 KIDKIINSN
+660 KIDKIINSKTRN
-669 SAKKNLS
+669 NLS

-721 KQIQYRDNIIHENN
+721 KQIQYRDNIIQEYN
-735 IDIYSKSNMN
+735 IDIYSKISLN
-745 NNLIKD
+745 NNNIKD
-751 INILKKDY
+751 LDILKKDY
-759 KQKITKNFHSNFG
+759 KQKISKNFHSNFG

-777 DSDNHYYQNIYNTN
+777 ESNHYQNIMNTN
-791 PNKKSNNINNINNN
+791 PNTKNNTNRN
-805 LLPKSNAA
+805 LLPKSNNS

-824 NNNYYSNNNNP
+824 NSYHSNNNQSPNP
-835 NMNNIINQRRQ
+835 NSNLNTNNNIINQRRQ
-846 SHSKLT
+846 SHSKFT
-852 MNKKEILKEKDKENI
+852 VGKRD

-873 KEKENDN
+873 KDKEYDN
-880 DTIRPGSK
+880 DSFRPGSK
-888 ANPRQIHIKNR
+888 ANPRHIHIKNR
-899 SNFQMNNNY
+899 TNFQMNNY

-918 YAYKEPKVSTGKN
+918 YAYRESKVLVGKN
-931 RLIIDKKN
+931 KFIDNKKN
-939 EVRSGSFDAL
+939 EVRSGSYDYMIA
-949 SQKHNKSFN
+949 QKHNKSFN
-958 EEENFNRFKELN
+958 EEDNFNRFKELN
-970 FHIKSNSVSNRLKV
+970 FHLKSNSVSNRGNKMYE
-984 NNDIEGRFSTFEEI
+984 NEGRFITFEEI
-998 PQVKKRELNFLLNE
+998 PQVKKRELNYLLNE

>member
-15 SVFSKRIPSANNPND
+15 SIFSKRIPSANNPNE
-30 IDSENEKEKDKKE
+30 IEQENEKEKEKKDKSI
-43 KATKTFSHN
+43 KTFN
-52 QDTIPIPIPLP
+52 QKEEMSTIPIP
-63 KYRPPFKNFQKKY
+63 KYRPPYKNFQKKIFPN
-76 SSSAISEETKTYV
+76 AISEETKTYI

-102 VRCRPLSLLEKQLSS
+102 VRCRPLSSLEKQLSS
-117 FETIRIMENKMLVLM
+117 FETIRIMDNKMLVLM

-158 FDKYSSQKFVF
+158 FDKFSSQKFVF

-199 YTMLGDEGN
+199 YTMLGEEGN
-208 PGIMPLTLK
+208 PGIMPLTLR
-217 ELFREVDKYK
+217 ELFKEVDKYK

-251 IDKPNSFIN
+251 IDKPNSLIN
-260 EDNDFLDLR
+260 EDNEYLDLR

-281 TEVNVNNSNDMLKI
+281 TEVNINNSNDMLKI

-384 CDAASKGLKKIYVPY
+384 CDAAAKGIKKIYVPY

-469 NNLKEEILNLKK
+469 NNLKEEILHLKK
-481 QMQLQRLNTLNN
+481 QLQLQRINTIYN
-493 TNRNLNLNNNTNNN
+493 TNRILNLNNNAINNTN
-507 MNTLNNEEISFSY
+507 TNEEVSNSF
-520 NNLNTNQTQ
+520 NNINTNQTQ
-529 GNFHSNF
+529 GCFHSHL
-536 NLNNSNINSG
+536 NLNEE
-546 FFFDQN
+546 
-552 KFKDIVKEIK
+552 KFKEIVKEIK

-585 SDIIEMNKNISS
+585 NDIIEMNKNISS

-613 SKDKENSNNSNN
+613 SKDKDKDKENSNNSNN
-625 SNNNNSQEKNNLN
+625 SNNNNNSQEKNNLN
-638 EKIDELK
+638 EKIEELK
-645 KNLCSNQTIYKEFHK
+645 KILCSDQTIYKEFHK
-660 KIDKIINSN
+660 KIDKIINFH
-669 SAKKNLS
+669 SAKNNLS
-676 SLQKDFLIT
+676 QLQKDFLIT

-735 IDIYSKSNMN
+735 IDIYSKLNLN
-745 NNLIKD
+745 HNLIKELSL
-751 INILKKDY
+751 LKKDF
-759 KQKITKNFHSNFG
+759 KQKISKNFHSNFG
-772 VIHQT
+772 LFHQGE
-777 DSDNHYYQNIYNTN
+777 NIPYKNIYNTN
-791 PNKKSNNINNINNN
+791 PNKKNNISGNNN
-805 LLPKSNAA
+805 QKT
-813 QLNRINIKFNT
+813 QLNKINIKLN
-824 NNNYYSNNNNP
+824 SNNNT
-835 NMNNIINQRRQ
+835 NIHCLINQRRQ
-846 SHSKLT
+846 SHSKLS
-852 MNKKEILKEKDKENI
+852 MSKRDN
-867 KEKEKE
+867 KE
-873 KEKENDN
+873 KEKENEN
-880 DTIRPGSK
+880 ESYRPGSK
-888 ANPRQIHIKNR
+888 ANPRQIQIKNR
-899 SNFQMNNNY
+899 TNFPMNNNNVNNNI

-918 YAYKEPKVSTGKN
+918 YAFKDFKGNNMKN
-931 RLIIDKKN
+931 KFIDNKKN
-939 EVRSGSFDAL
+939 EARCGSYDSMLA
-949 SQKHNKSFN
+949 QKHNKSFN
-958 EEENFNRFKELN
+958 EEDNYNRFKELG
-970 FHIKSNSVSNRLKV
+970 FHIKSNSNSVSNRANKGSE
-984 NNDIEGRFSTFEEI
+984 NEGRFITFEEI

-1012 RNKKRQKFLDKI
+1012 KNKKRQKFLDKI

>member
-15 SVFSKRIPSANNPND
+15 SIFNKRIPSANKTNELET
-30 IDSENEKEKDKKE
+30 ENEKDKE
-43 KATKTFSHN
+43 KPTKTISPIPETG
-52 QDTIPIPIPLP
+52 TIPIP
-63 KYRPPFKNFQKKY
+63 KYKPTFQKLQKKIFQN
-76 SSSAISEETKTYV
+76 AISEETKTYIE
-89 DNLKKG
+89 NLKKG

-102 VRCRPLSLLEKQLSS
+102 VRCRPLSSLERQLST
-117 FETIRIMENKMLVLM
+117 FETIKIMDNKMLVLM

-152 YAFDFA
+152 YAFDYA
-158 FDKYSSQKFVF
+158 FDKYSTQKFVF
-169 ENSTKFLIEGVASGY
+169 ENSTKFLIEGVTLGY

-199 YTMLGDEGN
+199 YTMLGEEGN

-227 EREYKMKFWYLEIY
+227 DREYKIKFWYLEIY

-251 IDKPNSFIN
+251 IDRPSNTIIN
-260 EDNDFLDLR
+260 EDNEYLDLR

-314 SRSHAIFQLSLEYKD
+314 SRSHAIFQLSLEYKE

-441 NRAKNIKTI
+441 NRAKNIKTM

-469 NNLKEEILNLKK
+469 NSLKGEIVYLKK
-481 QMQLQRLNTLNN
+481 QLQLQRLNNINN
-493 TNRNLNLNNNTNNN
+493 LNRNLNINNNTI
-507 MNTLNNEEISFSY
+507 NTDEITSSY
-520 NNLNTNQTQ
+520 NNVPTNQTQ
-529 GNFHSNF
+529 GSFRSN
-536 NLNNSNINSG
+536 NNINNTNSNMGLTLSEE
-546 FFFDQN
+546 

-562 KNCEGQVSMK
+562 KNCDGQVSMK

-604 LISFTGTKN
+604 LISFTGTKK
-613 SKDKENSNNSNN
+613 SKDNSNNNLNN
-625 SNNNNSQEKNNLN
+625 SNNNNNSQEKNNLN
-638 EKIDELK
+638 EKIEELK
-645 KNLCSNQTIYKEFHK
+645 KNLCSDQTIYKEFHK
-660 KIDKIINSN
+660 KIDKIINSKTRN
-669 SAKKNLS
+669 NLS

-721 KQIQYRDNIIHENN
+721 KQIQYRDNIIQEYN
-735 IDIYSKSNMN
+735 IDIYSKISLN
-745 NNLIKD
+745 NNNIKD
-751 INILKKDY
+751 LDILKKDY
-759 KQKITKNFHSNFG
+759 KQKISKNFHSNFG

-777 DSDNHYYQNIYNTN
+777 ESNHYQNIMNTN
-791 PNKKSNNINNINNN
+791 PNTKNNTNRN
-805 LLPKSNAA
+805 LLPKSNNS

-824 NNNYYSNNNNP
+824 NSYHSNNNQSPNP
-835 NMNNIINQRRQ
+835 NSNLNTNNNIINQRRQ
-846 SHSKLT
+846 SHSKFT
-852 MNKKEILKEKDKENI
+852 VGKRD

-873 KEKENDN
+873 KDKEKEYDN
-880 DTIRPGSK
+880 DSFRPGSK
-888 ANPRQIHIKNR
+888 ANPRHIHIKNR
-899 SNFQMNNNY
+899 TNFQMNNY

-918 YAYKEPKVSTGKN
+918 YAYRESKVLVGKN
-931 RLIIDKKN
+931 KFIDNKKN
-939 EVRSGSFDAL
+939 EVRSGSYDYMIA
-949 SQKHNKSFN
+949 QKHNKSFN
-958 EEENFNRFKELN
+958 EEDNFNRFKELN
-970 FHIKSNSVSNRLKV
+970 FHLKSNSVSNRGNKMYE
-984 NNDIEGRFSTFEEI
+984 NEGRFITFEEI
-998 PQVKKRELNFLLNE
+998 PQVKKRELNYLLNE

>member
-15 SVFSKRIPSANNPND
+15 SIFNKRIPSANNTNELET
-30 IDSENEKEKDKKE
+30 ENEKDKE
-43 KATKTFSHN
+43 KPTKTISPIPE
-52 QDTIPIPIPLP
+52 TGSIPIP
-63 KYRPPFKNFQKKY
+63 KYKPTFQKLQKKFFQN
-76 SSSAISEETKTYV
+76 AISEETKTYIE
-89 DNLKKG
+89 NLKKG

-102 VRCRPLSLLEKQLSS
+102 VRCRPLSSLERQLST
-117 FETIRIMENKMLVLM
+117 FETIKIMDNKMLV
-132 DPIEYNGPTT
+132 PIEYNGPTT

-152 YAFDFA
+152 YAFDYA
-158 FDKYSSQKFVF
+158 FDKYSTQKFVF
-169 ENSTKFLIEGVASGY
+169 ENSTKFLIEGVTLGY

-199 YTMLGDEGN
+199 YTMLGEEGN

-227 EREYKMKFWYLEIY
+227 DREYKIKFWYLEIY

-251 IDKPNSFIN
+251 VDRPSNTIIN
-260 EDNDFLDLR
+260 EDNEYLDLR

-314 SRSHAIFQLSLEYKD
+314 SRSHAIFQLSLEYKE

-441 NRAKNIKTI
+441 NRAKNIKTM

-469 NNLKEEILNLKK
+469 NSLKGEIVYLKK
-481 QMQLQRLNTLNN
+481 QLQLQRLNNINN
-493 TNRNLNLNNNTNNN
+493 LNRNLNINNNTI
-507 MNTLNNEEISFSY
+507 NTDEITSSY
-520 NNLNTNQTQ
+520 NNVPTNQTQ
-529 GNFHSNF
+529 GSFRSN
-536 NLNNSNINSG
+536 NNINNTNSNMGLTLSEE
-546 FFFDQN
+546 

-562 KNCEGQVSMK
+562 KNCDGQVSMK

-604 LISFTGTKN
+604 LISFTGTKK
-613 SKDKENSNNSNN
+613 SKDNSNNNLNN
-625 SNNNNSQEKNNLN
+625 SNNNNNSQEKNNLN
-638 EKIDELK
+638 EKIEELK
-645 KNLCSNQTIYKEFHK
+645 KNLCSDQTIYKEFHK
-660 KIDKIINSN
+660 KIDKIINSKTRN
-669 SAKKNLS
+669 NLS

-721 KQIQYRDNIIHENN
+721 KQIQYRDNIIQEYN
-735 IDIYSKSNMN
+735 IDIYSKISLN
-745 NNLIKD
+745 NNNIKD
-751 INILKKDY
+751 LDILKKDY
-759 KQKITKNFHSNFG
+759 KQKISKNFHSNFG

-777 DSDNHYYQNIYNTN
+777 ENNHYQNIMNTN
-791 PNKKSNNINNINNN
+791 PNTKNNTNRN
-805 LLPKSNAA
+805 LLPKSNNS

-824 NNNYYSNNNNP
+824 NSYHSNNNQSPNP
-835 NMNNIINQRRQ
+835 NSNLNTNNNIINQRRQ
-846 SHSKLT
+846 SHSKFT
-852 MNKKEILKEKDKENI
+852 VGKRD

-873 KEKENDN
+873 KDKEKEYDN
-880 DTIRPGSK
+880 DSFRPGSK
-888 ANPRQIHIKNR
+888 ANPRHIHIKNR
-899 SNFQMNNNY
+899 TNFQMNNY

-918 YAYKEPKVSTGKN
+918 YAYRESKVLVGKN
-931 RLIIDKKN
+931 KFIDNKKN
-939 EVRSGSFDAL
+939 EVRSGSYDYMIA
-949 SQKHNKSFN
+949 QKHNKSFN
-958 EEENFNRFKELN
+958 EEDNFNRFKELN
-970 FHIKSNSVSNRLKV
+970 FHLKSNSVSNRGNKMYE
-984 NNDIEGRFSTFEEI
+984 NEGRFITFEEI
-998 PQVKKRELNFLLNE
+998 PQVKKRELNYLLNE

>member
-15 SVFSKRIPSANNPND
+15 SIFNKRIPSANNTNELET
-30 IDSENEKEKDKKE
+30 ENEKDKE
-43 KATKTFSHN
+43 KPAKTISPIPETG
-52 QDTIPIPIPLP
+52 TIPIP
-63 KYRPPFKNFQKKY
+63 KYKPTFQKLQKKIFQN
-76 SSSAISEETKTYV
+76 AISEETKTYIE
-89 DNLKKG
+89 NLKKG

-102 VRCRPLSLLEKQLSS
+102 VRCRPLSSLERQLST
-117 FETIRIMENKMLVLM
+117 FETIKIMDNKMLVLM

-152 YAFDFA
+152 YAFDYA
-158 FDKYSSQKFVF
+158 FDKYSTQKFVF
-169 ENSTKFLIEGVASGY
+169 ENSTKFLIEGVTLGY

-199 YTMLGDEGN
+199 YTMLGEEGN

-227 EREYKMKFWYLEIY
+227 DREYKIKFWYLEIY

-251 IDKPNSFIN
+251 IDRPSNTIIN
-260 EDNDFLDLR
+260 EDNEYLDLR

-314 SRSHAIFQLSLEYKD
+314 SRSHAIFQLSLEYKE

-441 NRAKNIKTI
+441 NRAKNIKTM

-469 NNLKEEILNLKK
+469 NSLKGEIVYLKK
-481 QMQLQRLNTLNN
+481 QLQLQRLNNINN
-493 TNRNLNLNNNTNNN
+493 LNRNLNINNNTI
-507 MNTLNNEEISFSY
+507 NTDEITSSY
-520 NNLNTNQTQ
+520 NNVPTNQTQ
-529 GNFHSNF
+529 GSFRSN
-536 NLNNSNINSG
+536 NNINNTNSNMGLTLSEE
-546 FFFDQN
+546 

-562 KNCEGQVSMK
+562 KNCDGQVSMK

-604 LISFTGTKN
+604 LISFTGTKK
-613 SKDKENSNNSNN
+613 SKDNSNNNLNN
-625 SNNNNSQEKNNLN
+625 SNNNNNSQEKNNLN
-638 EKIDELK
+638 EKIEELK
-645 KNLCSNQTIYKEFHK
+645 KNLCSDQTIYKEFHK
-660 KIDKIINSN
+660 KIDKIINSKTRN
-669 SAKKNLS
+669 NLS

-721 KQIQYRDNIIHENN
+721 KQIQYRDNIIQEYN
-735 IDIYSKSNMN
+735 IDIYSKISLN
-745 NNLIKD
+745 NNNIKD
-751 INILKKDY
+751 LDILKKDY
-759 KQKITKNFHSNFG
+759 KQKISKNFHSNFG

-777 DSDNHYYQNIYNTN
+777 ENNHYQNIMNTN
-791 PNKKSNNINNINNN
+791 PNTKNNTNRN
-805 LLPKSNAA
+805 LLPKSNNS

-824 NNNYYSNNNNP
+824 NSYHSNNNQSPNP
-835 NMNNIINQRRQ
+835 NSNLNTNNNIINQRRQ
-846 SHSKLT
+846 SHSKFT
-852 MNKKEILKEKDKENI
+852 VGKRD

-873 KEKENDN
+873 KDKEKEYDN
-880 DTIRPGSK
+880 DSFRPGSK
-888 ANPRQIHIKNR
+888 ANPRHIHIKNR
-899 SNFQMNNNY
+899 TNFQMNNY

-918 YAYKEPKVSTGKN
+918 YAYRESKVLVGKN
-931 RLIIDKKN
+931 KFIDNKKN
-939 EVRSGSFDAL
+939 EVRSGSYDYMIA
-949 SQKHNKSFN
+949 QKHNKSFN
-958 EEENFNRFKELN
+958 EEDNFNRFKELN
-970 FHIKSNSVSNRLKV
+970 FHLKSNSVSNRGNKMYE
-984 NNDIEGRFSTFEEI
+984 NEGRFITFEEI
-998 PQVKKRELNFLLNE
+998 PQVKKRELNYLLNE

>member
-15 SVFSKRIPSANNPND
+15 SIFNKRIPSANNTNELET
-30 IDSENEKEKDKKE
+30 ENEKDKE
-43 KATKTFSHN
+43 KPTKTISPIPE
-52 QDTIPIPIPLP
+52 TGSIPIP
-63 KYRPPFKNFQKKY
+63 KFKPTFQKLQKKIFQN
-76 SSSAISEETKTYV
+76 AISEETKTYIE
-89 DNLKKG
+89 NLKKG

-102 VRCRPLSLLEKQLSS
+102 VRCRPLSSLERQLST
-117 FETIRIMENKMLVLM
+117 FETIKIMDNKMLVLM

-152 YAFDFA
+152 YAFDYA
-158 FDKYSSQKFVF
+158 FDKYSTQKFVF
-169 ENSTKFLIEGVASGY
+169 ENSTKFLIEGVTLGY

-199 YTMLGDEGN
+199 YTMLGEEGN

-227 EREYKMKFWYLEIY
+227 DREYKIKFWYLEIY

-251 IDKPNSFIN
+251 IDRPSNTIIN
-260 EDNDFLDLR
+260 EDNEYLDLR

-314 SRSHAIFQLSLEYKD
+314 SRSHAIFQLSLEYKE

-441 NRAKNIKTI
+441 NRAKNIKTM

-469 NNLKEEILNLKK
+469 NSLKGEIVYLKK
-481 QMQLQRLNTLNN
+481 QLQLQRLNNINN
-493 TNRNLNLNNNTNNN
+493 LNRNLNINNNTI
-507 MNTLNNEEISFSY
+507 NTDEITSSY
-520 NNLNTNQTQ
+520 NNVPTNQTQ
-529 GNFHSNF
+529 GSFRSN
-536 NLNNSNINSG
+536 NNINNTNSNMGLTLSEE
-546 FFFDQN
+546 

-562 KNCEGQVSMK
+562 KNCDGQVSMK

-604 LISFTGTKN
+604 LISFTGTKK
-613 SKDKENSNNSNN
+613 SKDNSNNNLNN
-625 SNNNNSQEKNNLN
+625 SNNNNNSQEKNNLN
-638 EKIDELK
+638 EKIEELK
-645 KNLCSNQTIYKEFHK
+645 KNLCSDQTIYKEFHK
-660 KIDKIINSN
+660 KIDKIINSKTRN
-669 SAKKNLS
+669 NLS

-721 KQIQYRDNIIHENN
+721 KQIQYRDNIIQEYN
-735 IDIYSKSNMN
+735 IDIYSKISLN
-745 NNLIKD
+745 NNNIKD
-751 INILKKDY
+751 LDILKKDY
-759 KQKITKNFHSNFG
+759 KQKISKNFHSNFG

-777 DSDNHYYQNIYNTN
+777 ENNHYQNIMNTN
-791 PNKKSNNINNINNN
+791 PNTKNNTNRN
-805 LLPKSNAA
+805 LLPKSNNS

-824 NNNYYSNNNNP
+824 NSYHSNNNQSPNP
-835 NMNNIINQRRQ
+835 NSNLNTNNNIINQRRQ
-846 SHSKLT
+846 SHSKFT
-852 MNKKEILKEKDKENI
+852 VGKRD

-873 KEKENDN
+873 KDKEKEYDN
-880 DTIRPGSK
+880 DSFRPGSK
-888 ANPRQIHIKNR
+888 ANPRHIHIKNR
-899 SNFQMNNNY
+899 TNFQMNNY

-918 YAYKEPKVSTGKN
+918 YAYRESKVLVGKN
-931 RLIIDKKN
+931 KFIDNKKN
-939 EVRSGSFDAL
+939 EVRSGSYDYMIA
-949 SQKHNKSFN
+949 QKHNKSFN
-958 EEENFNRFKELN
+958 EEDNFNRFKELN
-970 FHIKSNSVSNRLKV
+970 FHLKSNSVSNRGNKMYE
-984 NNDIEGRFSTFEEI
+984 NEGRFITFEEI
-998 PQVKKRELNFLLNE
+998 PQVKKRELNYLLNE

>member
-15 SVFSKRIPSANNPND
+15 SIFNKRIPSANNPNE
-30 IDSENEKEKDKKE
+30 IEQENEKEKEKKDKSI
-43 KATKTFSHN
+43 KTFSQKEEIN
-52 QDTIPIPIPLP
+52 TIPIP
-63 KYRPPFKNFQKKY
+63 KYRPPYKNFQKKIFQN
-76 SSSAISEETKTYV
+76 AISEETKTYI

-102 VRCRPLSLLEKQLSS
+102 VRCRPLSSLEKQLSS
-117 FETIRIMENKMLVLM
+117 FETIRIMDNKMLVLM

-158 FDKYSSQKFVF
+158 FDKFASQKFVF

-199 YTMLGDEGN
+199 YTMLGEEGN
-208 PGIMPLTLK
+208 PGIMPLTLR
-217 ELFREVDKYK
+217 ELFKEVEKYK

-251 IDKPNSFIN
+251 IDKPNSLIN
-260 EDNDFLDLR
+260 EDNEYLDLR

-281 TEVNVNNSNDMLKI
+281 TEVNINNSNDMLKI

-384 CDAASKGLKKIYVPY
+384 CDAAAKGIKKIYVPY

-469 NNLKEEILNLKK
+469 NNLKEEIFHLKK
-481 QMQLQRLNTLNN
+481 QLQLQRINTIYN
-493 TNRNLNLNNNTNNN
+493 TNRNLNLNNNTII
-507 MNTLNNEEISFSY
+507 NTNANEEVSNSF
-520 NNLNTNQTQ
+520 NNITTNQTQ
-529 GNFHSNF
+529 GSFHP
-536 NLNNSNINSG
+536 NLNLNEE
-546 FFFDQN
+546 
-552 KFKDIVKEIK
+552 KFKEIVKEIK

-585 SDIIEMNKNISS
+585 TDIIEMNKNISS

-625 SNNNNSQEKNNLN
+625 SNNNNNSQEKNNLI
-638 EKIDELK
+638 EKIEELK
-645 KNLCSNQTIYKEFHK
+645 KILCSDQTIYKEFHK
-660 KIDKIINSN
+660 KIDKIINFH
-669 SAKKNLS
+669 SAKNNLS
-676 SLQKDFLIT
+676 QLQKDFLIT

-735 IDIYSKSNMN
+735 IDIYSKLNLN
-745 NNLIKD
+745 NNLIKELSL
-751 INILKKDY
+751 LKKDF
-759 KQKITKNFHSNFG
+759 KQKISKNFHSNFG
-772 VIHQT
+772 LFHQ
-777 DSDNHYYQNIYNTN
+777 SENIPYQNIYNTN
-791 PNKKSNNINNINNN
+791 PNKKNNLSGNNN
-805 LLPKSNAA
+805 QKS
-813 QLNRINIKFNT
+813 QLNKINIKFN
-824 NNNYYSNNNNP
+824 SNNNN
-835 NMNNIINQRRQ
+835 IHSLINQRRQ
-846 SHSKLT
+846 SHSKLS
-852 MNKKEILKEKDKENI
+852 MSKRDKEKDKE
-867 KEKEKE
+867 
-873 KEKENDN
+873 KENE
-880 DTIRPGSK
+880 IESYRPGSK
-888 ANPRQIHIKNR
+888 ANPRQIQIKSR
-899 SNFQMNNNY
+899 TNFPINNNINNINNNI

-918 YAYKEPKVSTGKN
+918 YAFKDFKGPNMKN
-931 RLIIDKKN
+931 KFIVDKKN
-939 EVRSGSFDAL
+939 EARGGSYDTMLA
-949 SQKHNKSFN
+949 QKHNRSFN
-958 EEENFNRFKELN
+958 EEDNYNRFKELN
-970 FHIKSNSVSNRLKV
+970 FHLKSNSNSVSNRANKA
-984 NNDIEGRFSTFEEI
+984 NENEGRFITFEEI